1 MARDPEVRAASRR
14 ADAQRKKARRML
26 ARMERETADTEFIK
40 GTVQQEAR
48 KNINTLKTLI
58 DKSIIDR
65 HATKQQRLAKEKE
78 RQKALSSISSMYQK
92 DYIKRETKRY
102 EKMMPKDREDS
113 RLRGEELVRY
123 WSLSKNLPED
133 RANSLFKLMVTMAD
147 AKDENGNKSLS
158 MGITDK
164 QLRMFFMTTQP
175 IWRKES
181 GAKPDDI
188 YNSILTYIRKNHPE
202 AQVENYFDA
211 FMYVMNSDAFKS
223 RMEWADKNDEQFNE
237 DWFENLNVPDVD
249 KPYYD
254 IQKNRM
260 ASLLRDRGILPGDS
274 NV

>member
-40 GTVQQEAR
+40 GTAQQEAR

-254 IQKNRM
+254 IQKYRM